1 MVGMN
6 KSELRWGVERRL
18 EFIEFRLYWEGHVNR
33 GDLMEVFGV
42 SVNQASTDLNRYLE
56 LAPGNMLYDKSERT
70 YVRGD
75 HFAPKF
81 LQPDAGRYLSQLHL
95 LDQGIV
101 ERSDAWLG
109 SLPEFEASPT
119 PARGVEAPILRSV
132 LKAIENREAIE
143 VRYQSM
149 SQPEPA
155 WRWIAPHALGFD
167 GFRWHARAWCFKD
180 AAFKDFVLSR
190 ILKDR
195 AHKPS
200 EIDPQTDRN
209 WHKTVDLVIVP
220 HPDLSDAQKAA
231 VALDYGMK
239 NGCTT
244 LSVRSA
250 MLYYALR
257 RLGLDTDPSVRE
269 PKDQQIVLQNRL
281 DTAGFATTNLT

>member
-1 MVGMN
+1 MN

-75 HFAPKF
+75 DFAPKF

-109 SLPEFEASPT
+109 HLPEFEASPT
-119 PARGVEAPILRSV
+119 PARGVDPTILRSV
-132 LKAIENREAIE
+132 LRAIENSEAIE

-149 SQPEPA
+149 SNPDPV

-167 GFRWHARAWCFKD
+167 GFRWHARAWCLKD
-180 AAFKDFVLSR
+180 EVFKDFVLSR
-190 ILKDR
+190 MLKER
-195 AHKPS
+195 GRKPS
-200 EIDPQTDRN
+200 EIDPQADLD
-209 WHKTVDLVIVP
+209 WHRKVELEVVP
-220 HPDLSDAQKAA
+220 HPALSEAQRAA
-231 VALDYGMK
+231 IALDYGMT
-239 NGCTT
+239 NGSAS
-244 LSVRSA
+244 LSVRGA
-250 MLYYALR
+250 MLYYTLR
-257 RLGLDTDPSVRE
+257 RLGLDTDPGARK
-269 PKDQQIVLQNRL
+269 PQDQHIILQNRSRVL
-281 DTAGFATTNLT
+281 NSANTNLS

>member
-1 MVGMN
+1 MN

-132 LKAIENREAIE
+132 LRAIENREAIE

-209 WHKTVDLVIVP
+209 WHNTVDLVIAP

-239 NGCTT
+239 NGCAT

-269 PKDQQIVLQNRL
+269 PKDQQIVLHNRL

>member
-1 MVGMN
+1 MN

-56 LAPGNMLYDKSERT
+56 LAPGNMAYDKSERT
-70 YVRGD
+70 YVRADG
-75 HFAPKF
+75 FAPKF
-81 LQPDAGRYLSQLHL
+81 LEPDAGRYLSQLRL

-119 PARGVEAPILRSV
+119 PARGVDAPILRSV
-132 LKAIENREAIE
+132 LRAIENREAIE

-180 AAFKDFVLSR
+180 EGFKDFLLSR

-195 AHKPS
+195 ARKPS
-200 EIDPQTDRN
+200 DIDPQTDSN
-209 WHKTVDLVIVP
+209 WHKKVDLVVAP
-220 HPDLSDAQKAA
+220 HPDLSAAQQAA

-239 NGCTT
+239 NGRTT

-250 MLYYALR
+250 MLYYTLR
-257 RLGLDTDPSVRE
+257 RLGLDTDPSARA
-269 PKDQQIVLQNRL
+269 PKDQQIVLVRQEM
-281 DTAGFATTNLT
+281 TA

>member
-1 MVGMN
+1 MN

-33 GDLMEVFGV
+33 GDLMEVFCV

-70 YVRGD
+70 YVRAD

-109 SLPEFEASPT
+109 SLPKFEASPT

-132 LKAIENREAIE
+132 LRAIENREAIE

-209 WHKTVDLVIVP
+209 WHNTVDLVIAP

-231 VALDYGMK
+231 VVLDYGMK
-239 NGCTT
+239 NGCAT

>member
-1 MVGMN
+1 MN

-33 GDLMEVFGV
+33 GDVMEVFGV

-132 LKAIENREAIE
+132 LRAIENREAIE

-195 AHKPS
+195 ARKPS

-209 WHKTVDLVIVP
+209 WHKTVDLVIAP

-231 VALDYGMK
+231 VALDYGMTD
-239 NGCTT
+239 GHAT
-244 LSVRSA
+244 LTVRNA
-250 MLYYALR
+250 MLYYSLR

-269 PKDQQIVLQNRL
+269 PKDQQIVLKNRL

>member
-209 WHKTVDLVIVP
+209 WHKTVDLVIAP

-244 LSVRSA
+244 LSVRSS

>member
-1 MVGMN
+1 MN
-6 KSELRWGVERRL
+6 KSELRWGIERRL

-56 LAPGNMLYDKSERT
+56 LAPGNMAYDKSERT
-70 YVRGD
+70 YVRADG
-75 HFAPKF
+75 FAPKF
-81 LQPDAGRYLSQLHL
+81 LEPDAGRYLSQLRL

-119 PARGVEAPILRSV
+119 PARGVDAPILRSV
-132 LKAIENREAIE
+132 LNGIENREAIE

-180 AAFKDFVLSR
+180 ESFKDFLLSR

-195 AHKPS
+195 ARKPS
-200 EIDPQTDRN
+200 DIDPQTDSD
-209 WHKTVDLVIVP
+209 WHKKVDLVVAP
-220 HPDLSDAQKAA
+220 HPDLSDAQQAA

-239 NGCTT
+239 NGRTT

-250 MLYYALR
+250 MLYYTLR
-257 RLGLDTDPSVRE
+257 RLGLDTDPSARA
-269 PKDQQIVLQNRL
+269 PKDQQIILQNQF

>member
-1 MVGMN
+1 MN

-75 HFAPKF
+75 DFAPKF

-109 SLPEFEASPT
+109 HLPEFEASPA
-119 PARGVEAPILRSV
+119 PARGVDPTILRSI
-132 LKAIENREAIE
+132 LKAIENSDAIE

-149 SQPEPA
+149 SDPDPV

-167 GFRWHARAWCFKD
+167 GFRWHARAWCLKD
-180 AAFKDFVLSR
+180 EVFKDFVLSR
-190 ILKDR
+190 MLKER
-195 AHKPS
+195 GRKPS
-200 EIDPQTDRN
+200 DIDPQTDSD
-209 WHKTVDLVIVP
+209 WHKKVDLVVAP
-220 HPDLSDAQKAA
+220 HPDLSDAQQVA

-239 NGCTT
+239 NGRTT

-250 MLYYALR
+250 MLYYTLR
-257 RLGLDTDPSVRE
+257 RLGLEVNSTAKWRQGE
-269 PKDQQIVLQNRL
+269 QIVLLNRAQVQFSSASV
-281 DTAGFATTNLT
+281 DKGE

>member
-1 MVGMN
+1 MN

-56 LAPGNMLYDKSERT
+56 LAPGNMAYDKSERT
-70 YVRGD
+70 YVRADG
-75 HFAPKF
+75 FAPKF
-81 LQPDAGRYLSQLHL
+81 LEPDAGRYLSQLRL

-119 PARGVEAPILRSV
+119 PARGVDAPILRSV
-132 LKAIENREAIE
+132 LRAIENREAIE

-180 AAFKDFVLSR
+180 ESFKDFLLSR

-195 AHKPS
+195 ARKPS
-200 EIDPQTDRN
+200 DIDPQTDSD
-209 WHKTVDLVIVP
+209 WHKKVDLVVAP
-220 HPDLSDAQKAA
+220 HPDLSDAQQAA
-231 VALDYGMK
+231 VALDYAMK
-239 NGCTT
+239 NGRTT

-250 MLYYALR
+250 MLYYTLR
-257 RLGLDTDPSVRE
+257 RLGLDTDPSARA
-269 PKDQQIVLQNRL
+269 PKDQQIVLLKGGTSRFL
-281 DTAGFATTNLT
+281 EGDTPR